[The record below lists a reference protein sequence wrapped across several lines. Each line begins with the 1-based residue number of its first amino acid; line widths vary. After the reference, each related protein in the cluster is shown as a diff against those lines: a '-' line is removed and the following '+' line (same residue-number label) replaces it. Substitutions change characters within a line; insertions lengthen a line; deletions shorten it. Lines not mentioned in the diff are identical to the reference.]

1 MNRISK
7 NDGIALI
14 TVLSLLVFVAVLL
27 YGLAGLT
34 SVVQSDIAKKNDII
48 LARTYANTAI
58 FDANSGAVAQIR
70 TFEEF
75 QFSGFNNQR
84 LAQMTNENRILV
96 RNQYFTNNCT
106 NTQVA
111 PAGFTRGLCSAENT
125 DPGGN
130 NNSMPLLRLATD
142 VVRACPSGSIGT
154 VISGQNALPLI
165 DDRDSRYSFT
175 YATGDATLCHQ
186 PNYLIELI
194 NTNFN
199 GLATVNGAR
208 LYRVTAKAFG
218 RNGNTQVIEQAYFYA
233 GRNNNTGVVAISL
246 LNSQLLK

>member
-75 QFSGFNNQR
+75 QFPGFNNQR
-84 LAQMTNENRILV
+84 LAQMTDVQRNEV
-96 RNQYFTNNCT
+96 RTLFFKDNCT

-111 PAGFTRGLCSAENT
+111 PAGFTKGLCSTEGA
-125 DPGGN
+125 GN
-130 NNSMPLLRLATD
+130 NYSMPLLRLGTD
-142 VVRACPSGSIGT
+142 VVRACTSGSIGT

-186 PNYLIELI
+186 PNYLIELM

-218 RNGNTQVIEQAYFYA
+218 RNGNTQAIEQAYFYA